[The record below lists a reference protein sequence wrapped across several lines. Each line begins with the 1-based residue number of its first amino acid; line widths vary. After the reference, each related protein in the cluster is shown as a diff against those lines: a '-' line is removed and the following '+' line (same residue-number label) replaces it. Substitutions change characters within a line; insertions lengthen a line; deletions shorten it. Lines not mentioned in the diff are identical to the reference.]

1 MRVCDLVVEY
11 GALRVLHGVS
21 FAVTPGE
28 LVGIVGR
35 SGCGKTTLLHAL
47 AGLLTPTSGVVDL
60 EGAVTAMAFQRPTL
74 LPWRTVLDNAVFGQ
88 EAAGAADREGARR
101 LLAEMRLADHLAD
114 HPHQLSEGMRQRV
127 NLARALLVDPSVLL
141 LDEPFSALDVRTR
154 RDLHSDLLALQ
165 RERGFAV
172 VLVSHTLEEVV
183 ELVDRVL
190 VFSEKPTRVRA
201 TVEVEL
207 PRPRSRDADFFA
219 QVAALEA
226 ALSSEST

>member
-114 HPHQLSEGMRQRV
+114 HPHQLSV